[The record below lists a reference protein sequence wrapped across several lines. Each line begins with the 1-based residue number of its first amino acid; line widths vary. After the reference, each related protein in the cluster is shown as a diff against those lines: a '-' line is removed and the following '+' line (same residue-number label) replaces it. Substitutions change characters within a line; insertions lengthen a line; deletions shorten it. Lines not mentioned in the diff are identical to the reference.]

1 MAKENIKEFT
11 NEVME
16 TVEDVAEE
24 TTERVEQKQNWLI
37 KKWNGLK
44 LWQKIAVV
52 VLLTGSIAGG
62 IAVIYNLIKKDP
74 KAVAEAIE
82 TVTENPEV
90 VADAVENSAEVV
102 NL

>member
-1 MAKENIKEFT
+1 MTNENIKEFT
-11 NEVME
+11 QDAVETME
-16 TVEDVAEE
+16 NVVEE
-24 TTERVEQKQNWLI
+24 TTEMVEQNWVI

-44 LWQKIAVV
+44 LWQKVAVV
-52 VLLTGSIAGG
+52 VLLTGSIVGG

-74 KAVAEAIE
+74 QAVVEAIE

-90 VADAVENSAEVV
+90 VSEIADNAEVV